1 MPLATII
8 NCPECDAPLVRKPV
22 GRCPT
27 CGADVRAHV
36 QQERERETRTDKV
49 VAIVSTLLVLG
60 VSLFIGG
67 CSVIEGVL
75 AYAAAG
81 AVMWFIARKTF

>member
-1 MPLATII
+1 MPLTTTI
-8 NCPECDAPLVRKPV
+8 NCPQCDTPLVRRPG
-22 GRCPT
+22 GRCPN
-27 CGADVRAHV
+27 CGADVRGHV
-36 QQERERETRTDKV
+36 QHERERETRTDKV

-81 AVMWFIARKTF
+81 AVMWFVARKTF